1 MTEYN
6 LRIKPARLRL
16 HVHVVDDHGHSCW
29 VADGSIALANKPKGS
44 PCQQDDGDSCFL
56 KENGDGDSQAGET
69 TMRCSIPCLPE
80 DIWHH
85 VHSLMSLRDAARA
98 ACLSHAFLRSWRCY
112 PNLTFNWE
120 ALRHEAC
127 TYRGD
132 FGDAVVDSIMR
143 NHSGIGVKILKL
155 GPSFIP
161 YHNNLNRKKYKFPV
175 SLLSDGVRNSLRY
188 LELGSCTFHPTS
200 ELGPLQSPISSSIG
214 AINIPLSRDDVKR
227 AAVKP
232 SAPGGPMAT
241 GAMCRCNDVSR
252 CNGYMKIQCHRFNRR
267 PKHWF
272 NRWLEHPITFISFS
286 YLKIFGCWRLKL
298 IESKAPNLSTLNFF
312 GKAKLSLGEA
322 LQMKTLSMSHSDV
335 VCYARTEL
343 PSIMPNLGAL
353 TLSSCDE
360 VVNTPMLPTKFL
372 CLKHLTICLGSRH
385 SPYDYF
391 SLVSFLEASPSL
403 ETLSLDVWKKPM
415 NHETVFGHSPHLRQM
430 TEDQHCYLKNVKI
443 MGFSSAK
450 GLVELTC
457 YILKNAV
464 SLECL
469 TLDTNYGCT
478 SRCSDSESGRC
489 GSFGNGLREAR
500 TALRAIRTYIE
511 DKIPARVK
519 LTVVGPCSQC
529 HKLS

>member
-1 MTEYN
+1 
-6 LRIKPARLRL
+6 
-16 HVHVVDDHGHSCW
+16 
-29 VADGSIALANKPKGS
+29 
-44 PCQQDDGDSCFL
+44 
-56 KENGDGDSQAGET
+56 
-69 TMRCSIPCLPE
+69 
-80 DIWHH
+80 
-85 VHSLMSLRDAARA
+85 MS
-98 ACLSHAFLRSWRCY
+98 Y
-112 PNLTFNWE
+112 
-120 ALRHEAC
+120 
-127 TYRGD
+127 
-132 FGDAVVDSIMR
+132 
-143 NHSGIGVKILKL
+143 
-155 GPSFIP
+155 
-161 YHNNLNRKKYKFPV
+161 
-175 SLLSDGVRNSLRY
+175 
-188 LELGSCTFHPTS
+188 
-200 ELGPLQSPISSSIG
+200 
-214 AINIPLSRDDVKR
+214 
-227 AAVKP
+227 
-232 SAPGGPMAT
+232 
-241 GAMCRCNDVSR
+241 
-252 CNGYMKIQCHRFNRR
+252 
-267 PKHWF
+267 
-272 NRWLEHPITFISFS
+272 
-286 YLKIFGCWRLKL
+286 
-298 IESKAPNLSTLNFF
+298 
-312 GKAKLSLGEA
+312 
-322 LQMKTLSMSHSDV
+322 SDV

-372 CLKHLTICLGSRH
+372 CLKHLTICLRSGH

-464 SLECL
+464 LLECL

-478 SRCSDSESGRC
+478 SRCSDSGSGRC

-500 TALRAIRTYIE
+500 RAFRAIRTYIE
-511 DKIPARVK
+511 DKLPARVK